1 MAILSPTPSTGK
13 RDPLRGLRRRA
24 DFALILAAAGLAC
37 WIAAAL
43 RLG

>member
-1 MAILSPTPSTGK
+1 MATIAPTPSTGK

-24 DFALILAAAGLAC
+24 DFALILAGAGLTC